1 MAIKPDVY
9 HHDDIY
15 PIVAGLLSEMPVL
28 VWFESKVKTD
38 TTQRSF
44 VGLIWLIVSD
54 HMNLGL

>member
-15 PIVAGLLSEMPVL
+15 LNVAGLLSEMPVL
-28 VWFESKVKTD
+28 VWFESKLKTD

-44 VGLIWLIVSD
+44 VGLIRRIVSD